1 MTTAGKIVFG
11 IFGNRVK
18 AFDIENGD
26 LLWSYELEAPLSS
39 PPSTY
44 EIDDTQ
50 YIVFVSSKDN
60 DNITAFKL
68 N

>member
-1 MTTAGKIVFG
+1 MKKIVFS
-11 IFGNRVK
+11 IFDNRVK

-26 LLWSYELEAPLSS
+26 LLWSWELDAALSA

-44 EIDDTQ
+44 AIDGIQ
-50 YIVFVSSKDN
+50 YIIFVSSKKN
-60 DNITAFKL
+60 NNITAFKL